1 MSDTHMAGPEYPLNT
16 ENGPVDNLSITKTQQ
31 RMYRVIR
38 AINAVS
44 PRPQVRLPAC
54 LLGVL
59 ACVAALASAGG
70 APWTAPAHFDWQ
82 QPCSS
87 ASPAR
92 LPPARPCSSLSL
104 EAMLCTMGWSISPH
118 WA

>member
-54 LLGVL
+54 LPAWCAGVRRGVGL
-59 ACVAALASAGG
+59 CRRRSL
-70 APWTAPAHFDWQ
+70 D
-82 QPCSS
+82 
-87 ASPAR
+87 R
-92 LPPARPCSSLSL
+92 ARPL
-104 EAMLCTMGWSISPH
+104 
-118 WA
+118 